1 MVPRGSLL
9 FSTRGNPAHDAIS
22 ITAVKFSIV
31 LNLVVLNLSATGW
44 VLLGLFSYESLLLRF
59 AIIPKYDFIFSKWGP
74 FTVAVIFCPPNAE
87 RKQSTLPSPPS
98 ATGIEIT
105 LQLGNCFVISAD
117 MISQICVEERVPLNE
132 SGMRITLFMNGTLS
146 TFI

>member
-1 MVPRGSLL
+1 MVVPRGSLL

-22 ITAVKFSIV
+22 ITAVKFLIVLSLAVLDLVV

-44 VLLGLFSYESLLLRF
+44 VLLGLFPYESLFLQLS
-59 AIIPKYDFIFSKWGP
+59 IIPKYDFIFSKCGP
-74 FTVAVIFCPPNAE
+74 FTVAVIFCPPSAE

-117 MISQICVEERVPLNE
+117 IISQI
-132 SGMRITLFMNGTLS
+132 
-146 TFI
+146 